1 MTDLSQQ
8 IEEMRVHMNEFAT
21 SEQTL
26 VKGLGDA
33 LSRADQM
40 LLQDVRRVAAD
51 HEARRGTI
59 LKELQGLSARMGL
72 LPRPRGP
79 FAAAVTETPLDSP
92 AREAP
97 QSALGGG
104 DWRQAAASIGDA
116 VALRLRS
123 RASAT

>member
-1 MTDLSQQ
+1 
-8 IEEMRVHMNEFAT
+8 
-21 SEQTL
+21 
-26 VKGLGDA
+26 
-33 LSRADQM
+33 M

-59 LKELQGLSARMGL
+59 LKELQDLSVRMGL

-79 FAAAVTETPLDSP
+79 FAAAVTETPLDLP

-97 QSALGGG
+97 QSVLGGG
-104 DWRQAAASIGDA
+104 DWRLAAAGIGDA
-116 VALRLRS
+116 VALRLKG